1 MIKNS
6 KKNLTTKN
14 KSVILA
20 LKAKNLIDDSLL
32 VCINSLTLEDLI
44 AIKLELSANYL
55 NNRPDLIDVSIE
67 PKLDINGKIHPTGTT
82 QT

>member
-1 MIKNS
+1 MKKSS

-20 LKAKNLIDDSLL
+20 LKAKNLLDDSLL

-44 AIKLELSANYL
+44 IGHM
-55 NNRPDLIDVSIE
+55 DLTSGENQVI
-67 PKLDINGKIHPTGTT
+67 L
-82 QT
+82 